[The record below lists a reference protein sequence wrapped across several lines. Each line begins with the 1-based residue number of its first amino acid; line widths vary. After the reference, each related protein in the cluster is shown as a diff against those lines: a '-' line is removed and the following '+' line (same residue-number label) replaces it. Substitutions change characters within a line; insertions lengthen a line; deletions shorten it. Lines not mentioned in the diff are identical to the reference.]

1 MSALWSAFRGIH
13 FSGDSDKFLVKFYKK
28 SHDES
33 LAALEGITYSVCNGV
48 EVRPKWS
55 KLVFQSVRYSHVMKS
70 LQHTQYR
77 TTCTYPRALGG
88 ICRKAL
94 SQSDSL

>member
-1 MSALWSAFRGIH
+1 MKQTSCNLGSMFALWSAFRGIH

-33 LAALEGITYSVCNGV
+33 LAALEGTTYSVCNGV

-55 KLVFQSVRYSHVMKS
+55 KLVSRSVYYSHVTRS
-70 LQHTQYR
+70 L
-77 TTCTYPRALGG
+77 
-88 ICRKAL
+88 
-94 SQSDSL
+94 